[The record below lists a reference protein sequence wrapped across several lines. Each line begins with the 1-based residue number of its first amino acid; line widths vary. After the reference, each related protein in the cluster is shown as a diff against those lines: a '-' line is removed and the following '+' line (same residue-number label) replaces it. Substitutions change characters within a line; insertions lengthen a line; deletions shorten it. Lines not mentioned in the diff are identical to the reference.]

1 MISLAS
7 SARTSAIWPRRSWWN
22 PAWKRSSARPGTR
35 RSQVGPGTHRRW
47 VGAGT
52 GERNDRS
59 PPPPGLPSRR
69 PSLRPSRRTRAM
81 SEDTLLTQ
89 AADLEALLPKLMR
102 RLFTLDPSHP
112 ANELPV
118 AQLRVCTIL
127 QAGPRTVSAIS
138 EELGISVSAVTQ
150 IADRLE
156 RAGFVERVA
165 GQDDRRMKRL
175 QLTLHGAEV
184 MRSRRER
191 RVRGAAAALEQLPPA
206 ARAEVLHALHV
217 LLDASLAI
225 APRVTEEEPVGVG
238 LGQQPLG
245 TVGLA

>member
-7 SARTSAIWPRRSWWN
+7 SARTSAIWPRRSCWN
-22 PAWKRSSARPGTR
+22 RAWKRSSGRPGTR
-35 RSQVGPGTHRRW
+35 RSRVGPGTHRRW

-69 PSLRPSRRTRAM
+69 PSLRQSRRTKAM

-89 AADLEALLPKLMR
+89 AASLESLLPKLMR

-127 QAGPRTVSAIS
+127 QSGPRTVSAIG
-138 EELGISVSAVTQ
+138 EELRISVSAATQ

-156 RAGFVERVA
+156 RSGLVERVA
-165 GQDDRRMKRL
+165 EPDDRRMKKV
-175 QLTLHGAEV
+175 Q
-184 MRSRRER
+184 
-191 RVRGAAAALEQLPPA
+191 
-206 ARAEVLHALHV
+206 
-217 LLDASLAI
+217 
-225 APRVTEEEPVGVG
+225 
-238 LGQQPLG
+238 
-245 TVGLA
+245 